1 LEELAGLEE
10 KLKEKLRDF
19 LSQRKISR
27 KLEEAKTTGRASLV
41 VDFEDLTNYEYEE
54 KKSLAEILQDSPHHF
69 FRVANELLVEETG
82 HPKMQL
88 RVKGAMESI
97 KIRDLRA
104 EHVGKFIQV
113 EGILT
118 RASEIKPEIREALFR
133 CLHCGELN
141 TVLQSGDE
149 GYREP
154 LSCQNPNCRKRGPFK
169 LEVEKSEFRDWQ
181 SLRIQE
187 RHEELRGGRMPMMLD
202 CIVRDD
208 LVDVAVP
215 GNHAVMTGI
224 LEVFQEGGFKQKKKT
239 FHKILDISYLEVLQ
253 KGVEETELTEEDEK
267 KIREMIRDPWLY
279 NKIVQS
285 VAPSVHGYGPVK
297 EGIALLLFGCDP
309 LELPDRTR
317 VRGDIH
323 ILLTGD
329 PGVAKSMMLSWTA
342 GVAPRGLYTSGKK
355 ATGAGLTA
363 AAVRDEL
370 GGGWTLE
377 AGALVIAD
385 GGVACIDEF
394 DKMAEEDRSA
404 ILEALEQQT
413 ISVAKAGIVATLN
426 SRTSVLA
433 ASNPK
438 MGRLDRSRNLVQ
450 QIGLEP
456 VILSRFDLI
465 FIIRDEPHG
474 ETDKKIARHM
484 LELHRKPEIAK
495 PPIDSEMLRKLIIY
509 GRKYIHPKLKDE
521 KVIKKMEEFY
531 VKNRSVAERGE
542 APVPITPRQLES
554 MIRLAKASARMH
566 FREEVTEEDVT
577 RAIELISKYLHEAG
591 FDASTGRVDVDLI
604 LTGRSKSQREKIQR
618 VMDLI
623 GEVENKHGGMA
634 PVEEIVRRAKEEGIE
649 ENFVMRVVEEEKRD
663 GFLYEPKQGYVTRV
677 VKG

>member
-19 LSQRKISR
+19 LSQRKISG
-27 KLEEAKTTGRASLV
+27 KLEEVESTGKVSLV
-41 VDFEDLTNYEYEE
+41 VDFEDLMSYEYEE
-54 KKSLAEILQDSPHHF
+54 KKSLAEVLQDSPHHF
-69 FRVANELLVEETG
+69 FKVANELLAEKTG
-82 HPKMQL
+82 RPKMQL

-97 KIRDLRA
+97 KIRNLRA

-215 GNHAVMTGI
+215 GNHVVMTGI

-239 FHKILDISYLEVLQ
+239 FHKILDISYLEVMQ
-253 KGVEETELTEEDEK
+253 KGVEETELTDEDEK
-267 KIREMIRDPWLY
+267 KIKEMIKDPWLY

-285 VAPSVHGYGPVK
+285 VAPSVHGYEAVK
-297 EGIALLLFGCDP
+297 EGIALMLFGCDP
-309 LELPDRTR
+309 LELLDKTR

-363 AAVRDEL
+363 TAVRDEL

-474 ETDKKIARHM
+474 EMDKKIARHM

-495 PPIDSEMLRKLIIY
+495 PPIDSEMLRKLVIY
-509 GRKYIHPKLKDE
+509 GRKYIHPRLKEE

-591 FDASTGRVDVDLI
+591 FDASTGRVDVDII

>member
-1 LEELAGLEE
+1 
-10 KLKEKLRDF
+10 
-19 LSQRKISR
+19 
-27 KLEEAKTTGRASLV
+27 
-41 VDFEDLTNYEYEE
+41 
-54 KKSLAEILQDSPHHF
+54 
-69 FRVANELLVEETG
+69 
-82 HPKMQL
+82 
-88 RVKGAMESI
+88 
-97 KIRDLRA
+97 
-104 EHVGKFIQV
+104 
-113 EGILT
+113 
-118 RASEIKPEIREALFR
+118 
-133 CLHCGELN
+133 
-141 TVLQSGDE
+141 
-149 GYREP
+149 
-154 LSCQNPNCRKRGPFK
+154 
-169 LEVEKSEFRDWQ
+169 
-181 SLRIQE
+181 
-187 RHEELRGGRMPMMLD
+187 
-202 CIVRDD
+202 
-208 LVDVAVP
+208 
-215 GNHAVMTGI
+215 
-224 LEVFQEGGFKQKKKT
+224 
-239 FHKILDISYLEVLQ
+239 
-253 KGVEETELTEEDEK
+253 
-267 KIREMIRDPWLY
+267 
-279 NKIVQS
+279 
-285 VAPSVHGYGPVK
+285 
-297 EGIALLLFGCDP
+297 
-309 LELPDRTR
+309 
-317 VRGDIH
+317 
-323 ILLTGD
+323 
-329 PGVAKSMMLSWTA
+329 MMLSWTA
-342 GVAPRGLYTSGKK
+342 SVAPRGLYTSGKK

-363 AAVRDEL
+363 TAVRDEL

-394 DKMAEEDRSA
+394 DKMSEEDRSA

-465 FIIRDEPHG
+465 FILRDEPRG
-474 ETDKKIARHM
+474 EIDKKIARHM

-509 GRKYIHPKLKDE
+509 ARKYIHPRLKDE

-566 FREEVTEEDVT
+566 FREEVTEEDVI

-591 FDASTGRVDVDLI
+591 FDASTGKVDVDI
-604 LTGRSKSQREKIQR
+604 LMTGRSKSQREKIQR
-618 VMDLI
+618 VIDLI

>member
-1 LEELAGLEE
+1 MEELAGSEE
-10 KLKEKLRDF
+10 ELKEKLREF
-19 LSQRKISR
+19 FSR
-27 KLEEAKTTGRASLV
+27 KKIRKELGNVQAAGKTSLV
-41 VDFEDLTNYEYEE
+41 VEFNDLIEHDE
-54 KKSLAEILQDSPHHF
+54 SLANLLTESPHRF
-69 FRVANELLVEETG
+69 LRLANEVLVEESG
-82 HPKMQL
+82 DPKMQL
-88 RVKGAMESI
+88 RVKGAGESV
-97 KIRDLRA
+97 KIRNLRA

-141 TVLQSGDE
+141 SVPQGE
-149 GYREP
+149 EIFREP
-154 LSCQNPNCRKRGPFK
+154 LSCQNPNCRRRGPFK

-181 SLRIQE
+181 SLRVQE
-187 RHEELRGGRMPMMLD
+187 KHEELRGGRMPMMLD

-215 GNHAVMTGI
+215 GNHVVMSGI
-224 LEVFQEGGFKQKKKT
+224 LEVFQESFKQKKMKT
-239 FHKILDISYLEVLQ
+239 FRKVLYVSHLEVLQ

-267 KIREMIRDPWLY
+267 KIKELIKDPWFY
-279 NKIVQS
+279 DKVIRS
-285 VAPSVHGYGPVK
+285 VAPSVHGHEAVK
-297 EGIALLLFGCDP
+297 EGIALMLFGCDP
-309 LELPDRTR
+309 LELPDGTR
-317 VRGDIH
+317 IRGDIH

-329 PGVAKSMMLSWTA
+329 PGVAKSMILSWTA
-342 GVAPRGLYTSGKK
+342 NVAPRGLYTSGKK

-363 AAVRDEL
+363 TAVRDDL

-394 DKMAEEDRSA
+394 DKMADEDRSA

-438 MGRLDRSRNLVQ
+438 MGRLDRNRNIVQ

-465 FIIRDEPHG
+465 FVIRDEPHG
-474 ETDKKIARHM
+474 ETDKKIAKHM

-509 GRKYIHPKLKDE
+509 ARKHIHPKLKDE
-521 KVIKKMEEFY
+521 KVIKRMEEFY
-531 VKNRSVAERGE
+531 VKYRSATERGG
-542 APVPITPRQLES
+542 PVAITPRQLES
-554 MIRLAKASARMH
+554 IIRLAKASARMH
-566 FREEVTEEDVT
+566 FREEVTEEDAS
-577 RAIELISKYLHEAG
+577 RGIELISKYLQEAG
-591 FDASTGRVDVDLI
+591 VDTATGRIDVDII
-604 LTGRSKSQREKIQR
+604 LTGKPKSQRDKIQR
-618 VMDLI
+618 VSDLI

-634 PVEEIVRRAKEEGIE
+634 PVDEIVRRAKEEGIE
-649 ENFVMRVVEEEKRD
+649 ENFVLRVIEEEKKE
-663 GFLYEPKQGYVTRV
+663 GFLYEPKAGYVTRV

>member
-1 LEELAGLEE
+1 MEELAGLEE

-19 LSQRKISR
+19 LSQRKISG
-27 KLEEAKTTGRASLV
+27 KLEEVESTGKVSLV
-41 VDFEDLTNYEYEE
+41 VDFEDLMSYEYEE
-54 KKSLAEILQDSPHHF
+54 KKSLAEVLQDSPHHF
-69 FRVANELLVEETG
+69 FKVANELLAEKTG
-82 HPKMQL
+82 RPKMQL

-97 KIRDLRA
+97 KIRNLRA

-215 GNHAVMTGI
+215 GNHVVMTGI

-239 FHKILDISYLEVLQ
+239 FHKILDISYLEVMQ
-253 KGVEETELTEEDEK
+253 KGVEETELTDEDEK
-267 KIREMIRDPWLY
+267 KIKEMIKDPWLY

-285 VAPSVHGYGPVK
+285 VAPSVHGYEAVK
-297 EGIALLLFGCDP
+297 EGIALMLFGCDP
-309 LELPDRTR
+309 LELLDKTR

-363 AAVRDEL
+363 TAVRDEL

-474 ETDKKIARHM
+474 EMDKKIARHM

-495 PPIDSEMLRKLIIY
+495 PPIDSEMLRKLVIY
-509 GRKYIHPKLKDE
+509 GRKYIHPRLKEE

-591 FDASTGRVDVDLI
+591 FDASTGRVDVDII

>member
-1 LEELAGLEE
+1 MEELTGLEE
-10 KLKEKLRDF
+10 RLKEKLREF
-19 LSQRKISR
+19 FSERKIRR
-27 KLEEAKTTGRASLV
+27 KLEEAETTGKLSLV
-41 VDFEDLTNYEYEE
+41 VDFEDLMGYEYEE
-54 KKSLAEILQDSPHHF
+54 KRSLAEVLQDSPRHF
-69 FRVANELLVEETG
+69 FKVANELLVEETG
-82 HPKMQL
+82 RPKMQL
-88 RVKGAMESI
+88 RVRGAMEST
-97 KIRDLRA
+97 KIRNLRA

-149 GYREP
+149 SYREP

-202 CIVRDD
+202 CVVRDD

-215 GNHAVMTGI
+215 GNHVVMTGI

-239 FHKILDISYLEVLQ
+239 FRKILDISYLEVLQ

-267 KIREMIRDPWLY
+267 KIKEMVKDPWLY
-279 NKIVQS
+279 NKIIQS
-285 VAPSVHGYGPVK
+285 VAPSVHGYEAVK
-297 EGIALLLFGCDP
+297 EGIALMLFGCDP
-309 LELPDRTR
+309 LELPDKTR

-342 GVAPRGLYTSGKK
+342 SVAPRGLYTSGKK

-363 AAVRDEL
+363 TAVRDEL

-394 DKMAEEDRSA
+394 DKMSEEDRSA

-465 FIIRDEPHG
+465 FILRDEPRG
-474 ETDKKIARHM
+474 EIDKKIARHM

-509 GRKYIHPKLKDE
+509 ARKYIHPRLKDE

-566 FREEVTEEDVT
+566 FREEVTEEDVI

-591 FDASTGRVDVDLI
+591 FDASTGKVDVDI
-604 LTGRSKSQREKIQR
+604 LMTGRSKSQREKIQR
-618 VMDLI
+618 VIDLI

>member
-1 LEELAGLEE
+1 MEELTAGAEE
-10 KLKEKLRDF
+10 GLKEKLREF
-19 LSQRKISR
+19 FSR
-27 KLEEAKTTGRASLV
+27 KKVRKELEAAQVSGKTSLV
-41 VDFEDLTNYEYEE
+41 VEFDDLITYEKGFLANSLLE
-54 KKSLAEILQDSPHHF
+54 SPHRFFRLANQVLAEESG
-69 FRVANELLVEETG
+69 N
-82 HPKMQL
+82 PKMQL
-88 RVKGAMESI
+88 RVRGAGESV
-97 KIRDLRA
+97 KIRNLRA

-141 TVLQSGDE
+141 SVPQSE
-149 GYREP
+149 EIFREP
-154 LSCQNPNCRKRGPFK
+154 LSCQNPNCRRRGPFK

-181 SLRIQE
+181 SLRVQE

-208 LVDVAVP
+208 LVDIAVP
-215 GNHAVMTGI
+215 GNHVVMSGI
-224 LEVFQEGGFKQKKKT
+224 LEVFQESFKQKKMKT
-239 FHKILDISYLEVLQ
+239 FRKVLYVSYLEVLQ

-267 KIREMIRDPWLY
+267 KIKELIEDPWFY
-279 NKIVQS
+279 NNVIKS
-285 VAPSVHGYGPVK
+285 VAPSVHGYEAVK
-297 EGIALLLFGCDP
+297 EGIALMLFGCDP

-317 VRGDIH
+317 IRGDIH

-329 PGVAKSMMLSWTA
+329 PGVAKSMILSWTA
-342 GVAPRGLYTSGKK
+342 NVAPRGLYTSGKK

-363 AAVRDEL
+363 TAVRDDL

-438 MGRLDRSRNLVQ
+438 MGRLDRNRNLIQ

-474 ETDKKIARHM
+474 ETDKKIAKHM

-509 GRKYIHPKLKDE
+509 ARKHIHPKLKDE

-531 VKNRSVAERGE
+531 VRYRSVAERGE
-542 APVPITPRQLES
+542 PVPITPRQLES
-554 MIRLAKASARMH
+554 IIRLAKASARMH
-566 FREEVTEEDVT
+566 FREEVTEEDAS
-577 RAIELISKYLHEAG
+577 RGIELISKYLQEAG
-591 FDASTGRVDVDLI
+591 VDTATGKIDVDTI
-604 LTGRSKSQREKIQR
+604 LTGKPKSQRDKIQR
-618 VMDLI
+618 VTDLI

-634 PVEEIVRRAKEEGIE
+634 PIEEIVRRAKEEGIGE
-649 ENFVMRVVEEEKRD
+649 DFVLRVIEEEKKE
-663 GFLYEPKQGYVTRV
+663 GFLYEPKTGYVTRV
-677 VKG
+677 MKG

>member
-1 LEELAGLEE
+1 MGGKVLEEITAEVGE
-10 KLKEKLRDF
+10 LKEKLREF
-19 LSQRKISR
+19 FSR
-27 KLEEAKTTGRASLV
+27 KKIRRELEAAQAVGKNSLV
-41 VDFEDLTNYEYEE
+41 VEFDELIAHGEGT
-54 KKSLAEILQDSPHHF
+54 LAEILQESPHFF
-69 FRVANELLVEETG
+69 FRIANEVLAEESG
-82 HPKMQL
+82 NPKMQL
-88 RVKGAMESI
+88 RVKGAGQT
-97 KIRDLRA
+97 IRIRNLRA
-104 EHVGKFIQV
+104 EHVGKFIQI

-141 TVLQSGDE
+141 SVPQSE
-149 GYREP
+149 EIFREP

-181 SLRIQE
+181 SLRVQE

-215 GNHAVMTGI
+215 GNHVVMSGV
-224 LEVFQEGGFKQKKKT
+224 LEVFQESFKQKKMKT
-239 FHKILDISYLEVLQ
+239 FRKVLYVSYLEVLQ
-253 KGVEETELTEEDEK
+253 KGVEETELSEEDEK
-267 KIREMIRDPWLY
+267 KIKEMIKDPELY
-279 NKIVQS
+279 QKIIKS
-285 VAPSVHGYGPVK
+285 IAPSVHGHEAIK
-297 EGIALLLFGCDP
+297 EGIALMLFGCDP

-317 VRGDIH
+317 IRGDIH

-329 PGVAKSMMLSWTA
+329 PGVAKSMLLSWTA
-342 GVAPRGLYTSGKK
+342 NVAPRGLYTSGKK
-355 ATGAGLTA
+355 APGAGLTA
-363 AAVRDEL
+363 TAVRDEL

-394 DKMAEEDRSA
+394 DKMSDEDRSA

-438 MGRLDRSRNLVQ
+438 MGRLDRNRNLVQ

-465 FIIRDEPHG
+465 FIMRDEPHG

-495 PPIDSEMLRKLIIY
+495 PPIDSETLRKLLIY
-509 GRKYIHPKLKDE
+509 ARKYIHPKLKGE
-521 KVIKKMEEFY
+521 GVIKKIEDFY
-531 VKNRSVAERGE
+531 VKYRSAAERGE
-542 APVPITPRQLES
+542 PVPITPRQLES
-554 MIRLAKASARMH
+554 LIRLSKASARMH
-566 FREEVTEEDVT
+566 FREEVTEEDVS
-577 RAIELISKYLHEAG
+577 RAIALLSKYLHEAG
-591 FDASTGRVDVDLI
+591 IDTTTGKIDVDII
-604 LTGRSKSQREKIQR
+604 LTGRPKSQRDKIQR
-618 VMDLI
+618 VMDII

-634 PVEEIVRRAKEEGIE
+634 PIEEILRRAKEEGIE
-649 ENFVMRVVEEEKRD
+649 ENFVHRVIEEEKRE
-663 GFLYEPKQGYVTRV
+663 GLLYEPKTGYVTRV

>member
-1 LEELAGLEE
+1 MEELAGAEE
-10 KLKEKLRDF
+10 ELKEKLREF
-19 LSQRKISR
+19 FSRRKIR
-27 KLEEAKTTGRASLV
+27 KELEAAQAAGKTSLV
-41 VDFEDLTNYEYEE
+41 VEFDDLIAHE
-54 KKSLAEILQDSPHHF
+54 KGFLADSLLKSPHRF
-69 FRVANELLVEETG
+69 FRVANELLAEESG
-82 HPKMQL
+82 NPKMQL
-88 RVKGAMESI
+88 RVKGSGEVV
-97 KIRDLRA
+97 KIRNLRA
-104 EHVGKFIQV
+104 GHVGKFIQV

-141 TVLQSGDE
+141 SVPQSE
-149 GYREP
+149 EIFREP
-154 LSCQNPNCRKRGPFK
+154 LSCQNPNCRRRGPFK

-181 SLRIQE
+181 SLRVQE
-187 RHEELRGGRMPMMLD
+187 KHEELRGGRMPMMLD

-215 GNHAVMTGI
+215 GNHVVMSGI
-224 LEVFQEGGFKQKKKT
+224 LEVFQESVKQRKMKT
-239 FHKILDISYLEVLQ
+239 FRKVLYVSHLEVLQ

-267 KIREMIRDPWLY
+267 KIKELIKDPWFY
-279 NKIVQS
+279 HNVIKS
-285 VAPSVHGYGPVK
+285 VAPSVHGYEAVK
-297 EGIALLLFGCDP
+297 EGIALMLFGCDP

-317 VRGDIH
+317 IRGDIH

-329 PGVAKSMMLSWTA
+329 PGVAKSMLLSWTA
-342 GVAPRGLYTSGKK
+342 NVAPRGLYTSGKK

-363 AAVRDEL
+363 AAVRDDL

-394 DKMAEEDRSA
+394 DKMADEDRSA

-438 MGRLDRSRNLVQ
+438 MGRLDRNRNLVQ

-474 ETDKKIARHM
+474 ETDKKIAKHM
-484 LELHRKPEIAK
+484 LELHRKPEIAR

-509 GRKYIHPKLKDE
+509 ARKHIHPKLKDE
-521 KVIKKMEEFY
+521 KVIKRMEEFY
-531 VKNRSVAERGE
+531 VKYRSVAERGE
-542 APVPITPRQLES
+542 PVPITPRQLES
-554 MIRLAKASARMH
+554 IIRLAKASARMH
-566 FREEVTEEDVT
+566 FREEVTEEDAS
-577 RAIELISKYLHEAG
+577 RGIELISKYLQEAG
-591 FDASTGRVDVDLI
+591 VDTATGKVDIDSI
-604 LTGRSKSQREKIQR
+604 ITGKTKSQRDKAQK

-623 GEVENKHGGMA
+623 GELENKHGGMA
-634 PVEEIVRRAKEEGIE
+634 PIEEIVQRAKGEGIE
-649 ENFVMRVVEEEKRD
+649 ESFVLKWIEGEKRE
-663 GFLYEPKQGYVTRV
+663 GFLYEPKTGYVTRV
-677 VKG
+677 FKG